1 AAQDFIRFYLA
12 NTELQ
17 KELCMYYNLFPASN
31 TLRED
36 SDIMEN
42 PAVAAVADHIEEYIW
57 PGAMPSTLEDK
68 MKSAGQDIM
77 YNHTEIEKTLQ
88 NAEDILN
95 VDLANIDF
103 TSAENIYYKYQK

>member
-1 AAQDFIRFYLA
+1 
-12 NTELQ
+12 
-17 KELCMYYNLFPASN
+17 MYYNLFPASN

-57 PGAMPSTLEDK
+57 PGAMPSTLEDNLK
-68 MKSAGQDIM
+68 IAGQDIM
-77 YNHTEIEKTLQ
+77 YNHKEIEKTLQ
-88 NAEDILN
+88 NAEDIVN

-103 TSAENIYYKYQK
+103 TSSENLYYKYQK